1 MNDFYLTIA
10 HLSERLSKLSPEQ
23 YQLLEKIIQQSSVE
37 SGNNSHVISNDSLT
51 QGLYQL
57 EWQQMPLQKSSGDL
71 SPRKDWLILADNHQQ
86 VGKQLAQNLEAEG
99 DRCIC
104 VFPGQTYEKIA
115 PTHYIINPL
124 NPEDYQILV
133 RDIKQ
138 NQQPLPQNVVHLWS
152 LDFILEESTSATA
165 LQDSQRQGCG
175 TVLSLVQTLIRET
188 EKLPPRLWLI
198 TQGAKSLPSSPEPLQ
213 IQQAPLWGLGQGIN
227 LEHPDFHCTNI
238 DWGTPTKPEKIE
250 VLSEQ
255 LKASDQEQQTIW
267 RNGDR
272 FVARLVRYSPQTL
285 SEQPLSLPDH
295 SSYLITGGLGA
306 LGLEMAQWLVRQGA
320 KNVVLM
326 SRREPS
332 TAAKST
338 IQQLEE
344 TGAKVSIIPGDVSNV
359 DDVKKVLATIENT
372 LPPLRGIIHAAG
384 IINDGTLTQLSW
396 EKFQTVMAAK
406 IAGSW
411 NLHQQTQKLPLD
423 FFVCF
428 SSMTSLVGNAGQAN
442 YAAANG
448 FLDELAHHRRA
459 LGLPG
464 LTINWGPWA
473 EVGMAAQLD
482 QQKANP
488 LAGKGIGKISLDQG
502 LLMLGKLIGQGV
514 TQMGVMLIDWTKFL
528 DQFPPGDHPPL
539 LSEFAQQI
547 QEQQRSSQDSG
558 LPTSALLKEQIQ
570 EATAETR
577 EQLLTTYLQNLVSRF
592 LGLSASNAPNP
603 HQPLNE
609 IGLDSLVSIQLRN
622 RIRTELDI
630 DLPLNKLTVDVTIAQ
645 IVSALQEQWLFKELV
660 ISETSSPDMGGEE
673 AELEKFT
680 I

>member
-1 MNDFYLTIA
+1 MNDFYVKIA
-10 HLSERLSKLSPEQ
+10 HLSERLAKLSPEQ
-23 YQLLEKIIQQSSVE
+23 YQLLEKILQQSSVE
-37 SGNNSHVISNDSLT
+37 SENNSHVISNDSLS
-51 QGLYQL
+51 QALYQL
-57 EWQQMPLQKSSGDL
+57 EWQPMPLQKSSGNL
-71 SPRKDWLILADNHQQ
+71 SPGKDWLILADNHQQ
-86 VGKQLAQNLEAEG
+86 VGKQLAQTLEAEG

-104 VFPGQTYEKIA
+104 VFPGQSYEKIA
-115 PTHYIINPL
+115 PSQYIINPL
-124 NPEDYQILV
+124 NPEDYHSLF

-138 NQQPLPQNVVHLWS
+138 HQQALPQNVVHLWG
-152 LDFILEESTSATA
+152 LDFILEETTSATA
-165 LQDSQRQGCG
+165 LQESQKQGCG
-175 TVLSLVQTLIRET
+175 TVLLLVQTLIAEI

-198 TQGAKSLPSSPEPLQ
+198 SQGAKALPSSPEPLQ
-213 IQQAPLWGLGQGIN
+213 VQQAPLWGLGQGIN

-255 LKASDQEQQTIW
+255 LRASEGEQQIIW

-272 FVARLVRYSPQTL
+272 FVARLVRYSPQTV
-285 SEQPLSLPDH
+285 SEQPLSLPDD

-306 LGLEMAQWLVRQGA
+306 LGLKMAQWLVEQGA
-320 KNVVLM
+320 KTVVLM

-332 TAAKST
+332 TAAQSV
-338 IQQLEE
+338 IQQLEQ
-344 TGAKVSIIPGDVSNV
+344 TGAKVSIIQGDVSNV
-359 DDVKKVLATIENT
+359 DEITKGLTTIQNT

-384 IINDGTLTQLSW
+384 IINDGILTQLSW
-396 EKFQTVMAAK
+396 DKFQTVMAAK

-473 EVGMAAQLD
+473 DVGMAAKLE

-488 LAGKGIGKISLDQG
+488 LASKGINQISLEQG
-502 LLMLGKLIGQGV
+502 LLMLGKLISQGV
-514 TQMGVMLIDWTKFL
+514 SQMGVMLIDWTKFL
-528 DQFPPGDHPPL
+528 DQFPSGSHPLL
-539 LSEFAQQI
+539 LSEFAQQV
-547 QEQQRSSQDSG
+547 QEQQRSSQTSE
-558 LPTSALLKEQIQ
+558 LPTLALLKKQIQ
-570 EATAETR
+570 EATAQTR
-577 EQLLTTYLQNLVSRF
+577 EELLVTYLQNLVSKF
-592 LGLSASNAPNP
+592 LGISASDIPSRD
-603 HQPLNE
+603 QPLNE

-622 RIRTELDI
+622 RIRTELEI

-645 IVSALQEQWLFKELV
+645 IVAALQEQWLFKELV
-660 ISETSSPDMGGEE
+660 ISESSSPEMEQEE
-673 AELEKFT
+673 EMEEFT
-680 I
+680 L